1 MPKALLNLSKLLKMR
16 GKTVT
21 SEREIQK
28 ELYKEQLSYLI
39 DCFVETFQARTS
51 NPENFLTITEIEKMW
66 SELRGNTSDLY
77 SDLLEEALAHVNEA
91 ELIRKKKQS
100 T

>member
-1 MPKALLNLSKLLKMR
+1 MIT
-16 GKTVT
+16 GK
-21 SEREIQK
+21 EIGK

-39 DCFVETFQARTS
+39 DRFVERFEAGTS
-51 NPENFLTITEIEKMW
+51 DPENFMTIAEIEQMW

>member
-1 MPKALLNLSKLLKMR
+1 MATKK
-16 GKTVT
+16 
-21 SEREIQK
+21 EIQK
-28 ELYKEQLSYLI
+28 ELYKEQLSHLI
-39 DCFVETFQARTS
+39 DCFVEKFKARTS
-51 NPENFLTITEIEKMW
+51 NPENFMTITEIEQMW

-91 ELIRKKKQS
+91 ELVRKKKQS